1 MSKNVHSPVQ
11 NLGSS
16 LKSPQWSM
24 PSQYL
29 SNGRQMPLP
38 LHANSDTRHDHAK
51 TMRFNRTRPRA
62 AAASVSH
69 RMMIWKIAQLFYRT
83 SRESNSCKIKPIIN
97 YYEHS
102 INFTRDR
109 VNILMTLFLR
119 RRQRRKRE
127 KIFRTTT
134 NFH

>member
-29 SNGRQMPLP
+29 SNGRQRPLP

-51 TMRFNRTRPRA
+51 AMRFNRTMPRA
-62 AAASVSH
+62 AATVSH
-69 RMMIWKIAQLFYRT
+69 RMMIWKIAHNYFIEHLVK
-83 SRESNSCKIKPIIN
+83 SNSCKIKPIIN

-119 RRQRRKRE
+119 RRRRE
-127 KIFRTTT
+127 NIFRTMT